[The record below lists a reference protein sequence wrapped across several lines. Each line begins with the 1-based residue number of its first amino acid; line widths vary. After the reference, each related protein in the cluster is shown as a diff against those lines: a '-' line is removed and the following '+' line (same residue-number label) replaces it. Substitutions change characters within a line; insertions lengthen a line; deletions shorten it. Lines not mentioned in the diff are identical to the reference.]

1 MLAYLNELYHKCAF
15 SLCTVSN
22 EITITLLDMDSSRQ
36 RTVTLFAM
44 KLPPSTRSSR
54 SFELTTRFG
63 YFVHS
68 YLQLNQ
74 IVSRPLEPQRWKA
87 TVPQLHRR
95 LKNNRDKG
103 LDCGVRQYQSAD
115 IQTYFTS
122 ILRPHDSVQGAING
136 VGYENHV
143 NDKVGS

>member
-15 SLCTVSN
+15 SLYTISN

-54 SFELTTRFG
+54 SFELTARFE

-74 IVSRPLEPQRWKA
+74 IVSRPLEP
-87 TVPQLHRR
+87 
-95 LKNNRDKG
+95 
-103 LDCGVRQYQSAD
+103 
-115 IQTYFTS
+115 
-122 ILRPHDSVQGAING
+122 
-136 VGYENHV
+136 
-143 NDKVGS
+143 